1 MMATMLM
8 VKTSGANISD
18 AAGNMGS
25 EKRRKPYPPI
35 FKRMPARITEPA
47 VGAST
52 CASGSQ
58 VWTGHIGI
66 LTAKLAKK
74 ASHSQ
79 VCMCGGKCTAPDRS
93 TAMSVV
99 PEYQY
104 MLMMASSIRT
114 EPTKV

>member
-35 FKRMPARITEPA
+35 FRRIPARMTEPA

-52 CASGSQ
+52 WASGSQ

-79 VCMCGGKCTAPDRS
+79 VCMAGGKWVVSKVAI
-93 TAMSVV
+93 SVV

-114 EPTKV
+114 EPT